1 MNLSWKI
8 ENINNINIDNN
19 KIKYKVE
26 KRKENKQ
33 YIKTYEGNNPYCLI
47 NNLEF
52 NTNYEFRICSIYN
65 DIIGSWTE
73 IYKIKT
79 LEFDSIILKNHQ
91 RKTEYI
97 KKMLEWSGYNK
108 MELIYRG
115 SRDGMTSNNFDNECD
130 NQDPTIILYENEK
143 SVFGEFTSISWS
155 TDGKWQ
161 ASSDF
166 FIFTLINIHNTEPTK
181 FPFKNS
187 DKYGVFH
194 HSSYEPLF
202 EGGHD
207 INSTS
212 DFLNNKI
219 YTNFP
224 CSYQDVLGK
233 GRSIFNGNVNNTN
246 EYFKLNK

>member
-1 MNLSWKI
+1 
-8 ENINNINIDNN
+8 
-19 KIKYKVE
+19 
-26 KRKENKQ
+26 
-33 YIKTYEGNNPYCLI
+33 
-47 NNLEF
+47 
-52 NTNYEFRICSIYN
+52 
-65 DIIGSWTE
+65 
-73 IYKIKT
+73 
-79 LEFDSIILKNHQ
+79 
-91 RKTEYI
+91 
-97 KKMLEWSGYNK
+97 MLEWSGYNK